1 MNIKDYREK
10 ELKEFVIANVLAI
23 IVLSGMSFV
32 DGIVMNEGYLKLL
45 CTIIE
50 AGVVSGAIYALVMV
64 FDSVISS
71 DLKMHIVFQWRT
83 QPGEKI
89 FSKIREK
96 NIDKRFTVEDIKG
109 RYPKLYVEMPGDKK
123 KRRLYENG
131 LWYSMYIKNE
141 DNIKIQIIQRDYL
154 LCRDMT
160 VSTLVT
166 LILYILFVLFTEVI
180 QIRWNVIIYLVTM
193 FGICVIAANKK
204 AERFVSTVIACDVKK
219 DI

>member
-1 MNIKDYREK
+1 MKKSSR
-10 ELKEFVIANVLAI
+10 
-23 IVLSGMSFV
+23 
-32 DGIVMNEGYLKLL
+32 KL
-45 CTIIE
+45 E
-50 AGVVSGAIYALVMV
+50 
-64 FDSVISS
+64 
-71 DLKMHIVFQWRT
+71 R
-83 QPGEKI
+83 
-89 FSKIREK
+89 
-96 NIDKRFTVEDIKG
+96 RFTVEDIKG

-166 LILYILFVLFTEVI
+166 LILYILFVLFTDVI